1 MLEIDDSVGCPGGQK
16 ISSCGIGY
24 ALAVK
29 LCERVGSV
37 DACTTTAPDA
47 ITAFAVPSPGCFSQ
61 QVVFS
66 GLVAQRVTSPSES
79 LGLLRT
85 GQFYLTSPFDRR
97 RLHVTTV
104 ALRNAVTRITQF
116 EDSAVRRRTSARA
129 VCAGVES
136 LPVRRLPACFLST
149 PARPKLQ

>member
-1 MLEIDDSVGCPGGQK
+1 M
-16 ISSCGIGY
+16 SCWTKERSCSIGY
-24 ALAVK
+24 ALAVN

-37 DACTTTAPDA
+37 DACTTTAPNA

-61 QVVFS
+61 QSVFS

-79 LGLLRT
+79 LGLFRT
-85 GQFYLTSPFDRR
+85 GQFYLANPFSRR
-97 RLHVTTV
+97 RPYTTPV
-104 ALRNAVTRITQF
+104 AFRNAVTRITEF
-116 EDSAVRRRTSARA
+116 ENLAGRRRTSARA

-136 LPVRRLPACFLST
+136 SPFRRLPACYLST